1 MPRLLVIEDGDEYEE
16 FARLFLAD
24 RYGDIVAARSGAAA
38 LAAAPG
44 CDALLIDLRFERA
57 QPSDLLGDAGDVAK
71 RLFAG
76 DRDRATRWLKEQQGT
91 LILGALREAGHGQP
105 AVFVH
110 DFPPRRLNNLRRL
123 YGKVGAVPS
132 FDAAAIAA
140 TLESLA

>member
-16 FARLFLAD
+16 FARLFLAE
-24 RYGDIVAARSGAAA
+24 RYEDIVAAHSAVEA
-38 LAAAPG
+38 LAAADG

-57 QPSDLLGDAGDVAK
+57 EPEDLLGDADEVAE

-91 LILGALREAGHGQP
+91 LILGALRDAGHAQP

-110 DFPPRRLNNLRRL
+110 DFPARRVKNLQRL

-132 FDAAAIAA
+132 FDAAAIAR